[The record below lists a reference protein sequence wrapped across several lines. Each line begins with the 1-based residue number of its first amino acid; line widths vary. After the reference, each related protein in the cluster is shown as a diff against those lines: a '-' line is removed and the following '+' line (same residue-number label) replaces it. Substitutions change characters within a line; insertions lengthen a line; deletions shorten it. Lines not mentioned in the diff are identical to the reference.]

1 MFYRRDSFGREDAE
15 EALLLLDEREGL
27 EGGAPHYYGGAAS
40 AYVTYCSATLP
51 PWEEG
56 AGARLYAEV
65 GEVPSPMS
73 FTYAEAP
80 RGDDDE
86 LRSSGD
92 AVTKRKRKKKE
103 KQEEKEED
111 QPPPATKS
119 RDWNEGAQSD

>member
-1 MFYRRDSFGREDAE
+1 MFYRRDSFGRADAE

-27 EGGAPHYYGGAAS
+27 EGGAPHYYGGAGS
-40 AYVTYCSATLP
+40 AYVTYCSAALP

-56 AGARLYAEV
+56 AGARLSVEV

-73 FTYAEAP
+73 LTYAEAP
-80 RGDDDE
+80 RGDDE

-92 AVTKRKRKKKE
+92 AVAKRKRKKKE

-111 QPPPATKS
+111 QPPPATN
-119 RDWNEGAQSD
+119 RNWNEGAQSD